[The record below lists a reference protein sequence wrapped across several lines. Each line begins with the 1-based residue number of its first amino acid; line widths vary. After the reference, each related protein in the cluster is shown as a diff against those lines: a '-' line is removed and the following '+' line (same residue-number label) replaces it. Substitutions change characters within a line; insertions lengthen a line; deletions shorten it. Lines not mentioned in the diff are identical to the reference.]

1 MSLLNPWVILT
12 LICAF
17 LSVGAFSYTKGEDAE
32 RDRQQLEIAKL
43 NDEARQKEQALVS
56 AVTKTA
62 TQLVKV
68 NNDAKIQIAKRDAAI
83 ATGALRLR
91 IPIQSPACPV
101 PASADAPAPSGDRV
115 QATAELDPAF
125 AQRIISIT
133 DQGDANT
140 RQLNACID
148 AYNTAFQTLNQR
160 SKP

>member
-1 MSLLNPWVILT
+1 MSLLNPWVILA

-17 LSVGAFSYTKGEDAE
+17 VGVGAVSYSKGEEAE
-32 RDRQQLEIAKL
+32 HERQQLEIAKL

-56 AVTKTA
+56 AVTTTA
-62 TQLVKV
+62 NQLVKV
-68 NNDAKIQIAKRDAAI
+68 NNNAKIEIAKRDAAI
-83 ATGALRLR
+83 ASGALRLR
-91 IPIQSPACPV
+91 IPIQSSACPV
-101 PASADAPAPSGDRV
+101 PTPVDASVTPRDSV

-148 AYNTAFQTLNQR
+148 AYNTAFQAINQR
-160 SKP
+160 NKP

>member
-1 MSLLNPWVILT
+1 MSLLNPWVILA

-17 LSVGAFSYTKGEDAE
+17 VGVGAVSYSKGEEAE
-32 RDRQQLEIAKL
+32 HERQQLEIAKL

-56 AVTKTA
+56 AVTTTA

-68 NNDAKIQIAKRDAAI
+68 NNNAKIEIAKRDAAI
-83 ATGALRLR
+83 ASGALRLR

-101 PASADAPAPSGDRV
+101 PTPIDAPASGGNSV
-115 QATAELDPAF
+115 QTSAELDPAF
-125 AQRIISIT
+125 AQRIINIT

-148 AYNTAFQTLNQR
+148 AYESVRKSLMQVGR
-160 SKP
+160 